1 MTIYVFR
8 VWLQP
13 NPLLGFEPDE
23 EVWRD
28 IEINGSH
35 TLAAFHEAIFDAF
48 KRWDS
53 HAYEFITRDKEGIA
67 LRSYVHPH
75 LYDGGVSW
83 PPMDDGEIGRFI
95 DRAVPDDAAA
105 EAKER
110 FRDLQRNPRRKATPR
125 TRRSR
130 NSTPNNWARSPTFDM
145 GTVGNTP
152 STFRKPV
159 RDRWMVAPLSS
170 TNREKH
176 RLSTA
181 IWTTTSKP
189 CPATFWSCCKVL

>member
-130 NSTPNNWARSPTFDM
+130 NSTPNNWARSPTRSIW

-170 TNREKH
+170 TNRGEAPPQY
-176 RLSTA
+176 RDLDDDQ
-181 IWTTTSKP
+181 
-189 CPATFWSCCKVL
+189 

>member
-1 MTIYVFR
+1 
-8 VWLQP
+8 
-13 NPLLGFEPDE
+13 
-23 EVWRD
+23 
-28 IEINGSH
+28 
-35 TLAAFHEAIFDAF
+35 
-48 KRWDS
+48 
-53 HAYEFITRDKEGIA
+53 
-67 LRSYVHPH
+67 
-75 LYDGGVSW
+75 VSW
-83 PPMDDGEIGRFI
+83 PPIDDGEIGRFI

-110 FRDLQRNPRRKATPR
+110 FRDLQRNPRRKATRADTTVEELDPEQLGAL
-125 TRRSR
+125 SY
-130 NSTPNNWARSPTFDM
+130 TFDM

-189 CPATFWSCCKVL
+189 CPRHFGRVAKSSRVQ